1 MIKEVEYKVSHKKEI
16 KRDEMGS
23 NGLKIGLNLCYRT
36 NETKKPWLMKM
47 KEEQSLLSRIA
58 YTTLPPSPLKLSL
71 LSAWLLAS
79 ADPVFLR
86 IPMAM

>member
-1 MIKEVEYKVSHKKEI
+1 MKWVP
-16 KRDEMGS
+16 MA
-23 NGLKIGLNLCYRT
+23 LQIGLNLCYRT